1 MVGLKHAPCQARFG
15 QRRGLIG
22 ERRPERAQLK
32 THAHP
37 LIFPALALLLWL
49 ALPFGAHARQA
60 INLGGLPMVFCP
72 VDPPPQASP
81 PTFDASTCEPV
92 RFYAL
97 DPQGRDLWARLHFTV
112 DQEWIDTPG
121 PKGVFIS
128 GLAASELHLNGVK
141 IGANGQP
148 GADRTSERPGR
159 IDYAAHAPRDLFI
172 PGENTLDLRL
182 SGHHGFLT
190 LTAPMQ
196 GLFLDQYGSPTADI
210 LSYYWPGLI
219 MLGVFI
225 LGVLVFLAM
234 AARSEDRE
242 TPIIL
247 AVMSASLGAQLLIET
262 SRGLVAY
269 AYPLHDAR
277 LIGIVLGAYLFSLSL
292 IAYGLKEFSSFTLK
306 RRLSGLV
313 GAAVVLLAPVTVA
326 RGFDGKTWTTLALA
340 FGLGALVAGY
350 AAWKGRRDVWPYVVG
365 FSFAMV
371 LAVFTQSQFIDL
383 HLYWLGALFLI
394 ALFVRQALS
403 LIREQARRR
412 AETRRAEALDAA
424 LALAQQASEPA
435 VLTLESAGRTDYVRT
450 EEIVRIQ
457 GAGDY
462 VDLVYADGRTV
473 LYTLTLTAL
482 EQLLPPTFLRVHR
495 SHIVNTAHVERL
507 EREPGGG
514 GRLVMTGEIEVPVSR
529 RIMPRVKTALSQ
541 AGSVSTATPAV

>member
-1 MVGLKHAPCQARFG
+1 MKTQAHT
-15 QRRGLIG
+15 L
-22 ERRPERAQLK
+22 L
-32 THAHP
+32 H
-37 LIFPALALLLWL
+37 LALALLIWL
-49 ALPFGAHARQA
+49 AVPIGAHARQA
-60 INLGGLPMVFCP
+60 INLSGLPMVVCP
-72 VDPPPQASP
+72 VEAQHPSP
-81 PTFDASTCEPV
+81 PAFDASRCEPGQ
-92 RFYAL
+92 FYAL
-97 DPQGRDLWARLHFTV
+97 DPQGRDLWARLTFTV
-112 DQEWIDTPG
+112 DQDWIDTSG

-128 GLAASELHLNGVK
+128 GLAASELYLNGVM

-148 GADRTSERPGR
+148 GADRASEVPGR
-159 IDYAAHAPRDLFI
+159 IDFAAHAPRDLFVA
-172 PGENTLDLRL
+172 GENTLDLRL

-196 GLFLDQYGSPTADI
+196 GLFLDEYGSPTAGL

-225 LGVLVFLAM
+225 LGVMVFLAM

-242 TPIIL
+242 APIIL

-262 SRGLVAY
+262 SRGLVSY
-269 AYPLHDAR
+269 PYPLHDAR

-292 IAYGLKEFSSFTLK
+292 IAYGLKEFSSLNLK
-306 RRLSGLV
+306 RRLSGLA
-313 GAAVVLLAPVTVA
+313 GAALVLLAPVALA
-326 RGFDGKTWTTLALA
+326 RGFDGKTWATLALTFGLVA
-340 FGLGALVAGY
+340 FGAAY
-350 AAWKGRRDVWPYVVG
+350 AALKGKRDAWPYAAG
-365 FSFAMV
+365 FSVAMI
-371 LAVFTQSQFIDL
+371 LAVFTQSRFIDL

-394 ALFVRQALS
+394 ALFIRQALS

-450 EEIVRIQ
+450 EEIIRIQ

-462 VDLVYADGRTV
+462 VDVVFADGRTV

-482 EQLLPPTFLRVHR
+482 EGKLPAAFLRVHR

-514 GRLVMTGEIEVPVSR
+514 GHLVLTTGAQAPVSR
-529 RIMPRVKTALSQ
+529 RIMPKVRSALSQ
-541 AGSVSTATPAV
+541 TSLTSATAR

>member
-1 MVGLKHAPCQARFG
+1 MVGLDSALCQARFG
-15 QRRGLIG
+15 QRLGLIG
-22 ERRPERAQLK
+22 ERRPGRAQLK
-32 THAHP
+32 TYAHP
-37 LIFPALALLLWL
+37 LLYAALAVLLWL

-60 INLGGLPMVFCP
+60 INLGDAPLIICP
-72 VDPPPQASP
+72 VEAPHPSL
-81 PTFDASTCEPV
+81 PTFDAPTCEPG

-97 DPQGRDLWARLHFTV
+97 DPQDRELWARLIFTV
-112 DQEWIDTPG
+112 DQDWIDTPG

-128 GLAASELHLNGVK
+128 GLAASELYLNGVM

-148 GADRTSERPGR
+148 GADRASESPGR

-172 PGENTLDLRL
+172 AGENTLDLRL

-190 LTAPMQ
+190 LSAPMQ

-242 TPIIL
+242 APIIL

-269 AYPLHDAR
+269 PYPLHDAR

-292 IAYGLKEFSSFTLK
+292 IAYGLKEFSSLTLK
-306 RRLSGLV
+306 HRLSGLA
-313 GAAVVLLAPVTVA
+313 GAAVLLLAPVALA

-340 FGLGALVAGY
+340 FGLVALGAGY
-350 AAWKGRRDVWPYVVG
+350 AAWKGKRGAWPYAAG

-371 LAVFTQSQFIDL
+371 LALFTQSRFIDL
-383 HLYWLGALFLI
+383 HLYGLGALFLI
-394 ALFVRQALS
+394 ALFIRQALS

-435 VLTLESAGRTDYVRT
+435 VLPLESAGRTDYVRT
-450 EEIVRIQ
+450 EEIIRIQ

-495 SHIVNTAHVERL
+495 SHIVNTAHVDRL

-514 GRLVMTGEIEVPVSR
+514 GRLVMSGEIEVPVSR
-529 RIMPRVKTALSQ
+529 RIMPRVKSALSQ
-541 AGSVSTATPAV
+541 SGAAAKPAL

>member
-1 MVGLKHAPCQARFG
+1 MVGLISALCQARFG

-32 THAHP
+32 IQAHTLLP
-37 LIFPALALLLWL
+37 LALALLIGL
-49 ALPFGAHARQA
+49 ALPSGAHARQA
-60 INLGGLPMVFCP
+60 INLSGLPMVVCP
-72 VDPPPQASP
+72 VEAQQASP
-81 PTFDASTCEPV
+81 PTFDASTCEPG

-97 DPQGRDLWARLHFTV
+97 DPQGRDLWARLTFTV
-112 DQEWIDTPG
+112 DQDWIDTSG

-148 GADRTSERPGR
+148 GPDRASERPGR
-159 IDYAAHAPRDLFI
+159 IDYAAHAPRDLFVA
-172 PGENTLDLRL
+172 GENTLDLHL
-182 SGHHGFLT
+182 SSHHGFLT
-190 LTAPMQ
+190 LRAPMQ
-196 GLFLDQYGSPTADI
+196 GLFLDEYGSPTADI

-234 AARSEDRE
+234 AARAEDRE

-269 AYPLHDAR
+269 PYPLHDAR

-292 IAYGLKEFSSFTLK
+292 IAYGLKEFSPLSLK
-306 RRLSGLV
+306 RRLSGLA
-313 GAAVVLLAPVTVA
+313 GAAVLLLAPVALA

-340 FGLGALVAGY
+340 FGLVALIAGY

-394 ALFVRQALS
+394 ALFVRQALT

-450 EEIVRIQ
+450 EEIIRIQ

-541 AGSVSTATPAV
+541 AGGASTATTTL